1 MTESTAPASST
12 NGLAIAGFVLALCAV
27 VLFWLPV
34 VAQIVWVLG
43 LIFSAVGLA
52 KARKTAGRPR
62 FGLAV
67 AGLVVSL
74 AGVVMFTLALAGLF
88 AIGAA
93 GS

>member
-1 MTESTAPASST
+1 MTEPSAPSST
-12 NGLAIAGFVLALCAV
+12 NGIAVAGFVLALCAV

-34 VAQIVWVLG
+34 VAQIVWLLG
-43 LIFSAVGLA
+43 LILSAVGLA
-52 KARKTAGRPR
+52 RARKSVGRPR

-74 AGVVMFTLALAGLF
+74 AGVVLFILALAGLF

-93 GS
+93 GT